1 MTIEVKRIHVKG
13 NSIIECED
21 VDAPTPGP
29 GQVIVET
36 RVLAICGSEM
46 GGYRGDR
53 NAAGNSGHEA
63 AGIVVELGE
72 GVSELQLGQRVG
84 VSCVSGCGHCE
95 YCAKGQ
101 YTWCANFSFHGQMH
115 AERFVTPAI
124 ACHALPD
131 DVPWD
136 VGVLITGDGLGV
148 PYHTSTKLVDRDVD
162 TIAIFGLGP
171 IGLGGVLLESFLGRR
186 VIGIDVAPRRLELAR
201 ELGAVE
207 TIDASQT
214 EDVVV
219 AVRELTGGKGPEVCI
234 EAAGRP
240 ETAKQCFQAVRTA
253 GLVVFNGEQP
263 AVTLS
268 PSDDFIRRDIW
279 AVGVWFYHFCEYPG
293 MLDLYRSGLPVDKL
307 VTHHFPLCQAS
318 EGYSVMA
325 ARESGK
331 VLLDYGG

>member
-1 MTIEVKRIHVKG
+1 VKG
-13 NSIIECED
+13 NSVIECQD
-21 VDAPTPGP
+21 VEPPTTGP
-29 GQVIVET
+29 GQVVVQT
-36 RVLAICGSEM
+36 RVSAICGSEM
-46 GGYRGDR
+46 GNYRGDS

-63 AGIVVELGE
+63 AGTVVELGV
-72 GVSELQLGQRVG
+72 GVTELQVGQRVG

-101 YTWCANFSFHGQMH
+101 YTWCSNFAFYGQMH
-115 AERFVTPAI
+115 AERFVVPAI

-136 VGVLITGDGLGV
+136 VGVLISGDGLGV
-148 PYHTSTKLVDRDVD
+148 PYHTSTKLAGRDVD

-171 IGLGGVLLESFLGRR
+171 IGLGGVLLQSFLGRR
-186 VIGIDVAPRRLELAR
+186 AIGIDVAPRRLELAKL
-201 ELGAVE
+201 LGAIH
-207 TIDASQT
+207 TIDASQID
-214 EDVVV
+214 DVVG
-219 AVRELTGGKGPEVCI
+219 AIRDLTNGEGPDVCI

-240 ETAKQCFQAVRTA
+240 ETVKQCFAAVRTA
-253 GLVVFNGEQP
+253 GLVIFNGEQP

-268 PSDDFIRRDIW
+268 PSQDFIRRDIT
-279 AVGVWFYHFCEYPG
+279 AVGVWYYHFSEFSG

-318 EGYSVMA
+318 EGYRVMA

-331 VLLDYGG
+331 VLLDYAD

>member
-1 MTIEVKRIHVKG
+1 MKRIHVKG
-13 NSIIECED
+13 NSVIECQNVEP
-21 VDAPTPGP
+21 PTPGP
-29 GQVIVET
+29 GQVIVQT
-36 RVLAICGSEM
+36 RVSAICGSEL
-46 GGYRGDR
+46 GDYRGDG
-53 NAAGNSGHEA
+53 NAAGNGGHEA
-63 AGIVVELGE
+63 AGAVVELGV
-72 GVSELQLGQRVG
+72 GVTELKIGQRVG

-101 YTWCANFSFHGQMH
+101 YTWCSNFAFFGQMH
-115 AERFVTPAI
+115 AERFVVPAI

-136 VGVLITGDGLGV
+136 VGVLISGDGLGV
-148 PYHTSTKLVDRDVD
+148 PYHTSTKLAGRDVD

-171 IGLGGVLLESFLGRR
+171 IGLGGVLLQSFLGRR
-186 VIGIDVAPRRLELAR
+186 VIGIDVAPRRLELAKQ
-201 ELGAVE
+201 LGAMH

-214 EDVVV
+214 DDVVG
-219 AVRELTGGKGPEVCI
+219 AIRDLTNGEGPDVCI

-240 ETAKQCFQAVRTA
+240 ETVKQCFAAVRTA

-268 PSDDFIRRDIW
+268 PSQDFIRRDIT
-279 AVGVWFYHFCEYPG
+279 AVGVWYYHFSEFLG
-293 MLDLYRSGLPVDKL
+293 MLELYRSGLSVDKL

-318 EGYSVMA
+318 EGYAVMA

-331 VLLDYGG
+331 VLLDYAD